1 MTSWY
6 ILQTLIAMAAAL
18 PVYLIVR
25 VALLALRR
33 KKQPRNWPRELA
45 LCFFSLCLVGLF
57 SQTLL
62 VEGYMLERGQAR
74 AVWWSQFNLV
84 PFRIFADSV
93 EQIRRVNNYGY
104 FIVNFFG
111 NIAMFLPIGLFLPM
125 LCPKC
130 SFGKTLLI
138 GLGISLLIELCQIPL
153 GRGTDIDDL
162 WLNTLGAAL
171 GYALFLLALRIWPKL
186 AHCCHAKAPEKQ
198 EK

>member
-1 MTSWY
+1 MKEY

-25 VALLALRR
+25 VVLLALRR
-33 KKQPRNWPRELA
+33 KKLARSWARELA
-45 LCFFSLCLVGLF
+45 LCLFSLCLAGLL

-62 VEGYMLERGQAR
+62 ADLHMAGQER

-84 PFRIFADSV
+84 PFRVFADSAA
-93 EQIRRVNNYGY
+93 QIQHNHNFGY

-111 NIAMFLPIGLFLPM
+111 NIVMFVPVGLFLPM

-130 SFGKTLLI
+130 SFGKTLLA

-153 GRGTDIDDL
+153 GRGVDIDDL
-162 WLNTLGAAL
+162 WLNALGAAA
-171 GYALFLLALRIWPKL
+171 GYALFALACRIWPKL
-186 AHCCHAKAPEKQ
+186 ARCCHARARETQ
-198 EK
+198 E